1 MATEIVI
8 SNGDYI
14 KVDNFYIKWAD
25 KGDSMP
31 ALPSGQPG
39 DNNIHYN
46 NHFFNIYFAS
56 SYIPTSTP
64 KSNPIINQK
73 VSPPIFL
80 SNQ

>member
-39 DNNIHYN
+39 DNNIHY
-46 NHFFNIYFAS
+46 
-56 SYIPTSTP
+56 
-64 KSNPIINQK
+64 II
-73 VSPPIFL
+73 
-80 SNQ
+80 